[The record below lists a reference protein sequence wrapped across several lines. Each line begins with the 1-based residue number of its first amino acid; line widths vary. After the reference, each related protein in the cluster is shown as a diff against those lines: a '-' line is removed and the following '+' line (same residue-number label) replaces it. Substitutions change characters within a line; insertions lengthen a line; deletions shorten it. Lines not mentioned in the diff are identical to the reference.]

1 MTGEAQASLDGPYAK
16 VRRAK
21 EHLEAF
27 GLEAVW
33 VVEAAPETAVFETC
47 YDPNGQRFLVHVAE
61 EPVVP
66 LRLSTIAGDAIHN
79 LRSALDLLA
88 YQLPILASGAAWEDS
103 QWPIVRDR
111 KGLRQWR
118 VKGLRKR
125 LRRAHCADLWAKV
138 ERYQAIGYEQQ
149 FEAGVDPLTQRYRDL
164 PLHLLNELSN
174 RDKHRLLLD
183 SHINVAEFSRIEP
196 RCIRDCQNPRM
207 IESWGLWYTLKQDAA
222 PLVQFTADITGPE
235 PQMEVDI
242 EFVPAPLSLSGLP
255 GAADEWLRLLAAE
268 VLAVLEDFAPLF

>member
-1 MTGEAQASLDGPYAK
+1 MTVGGKASLDGPYAK

-27 GLEAVW
+27 ELEVG
-33 VVEAAPETAVFETC
+33 VMEAAPDSTVFETR
-47 YDPNGQRFLVHVAE
+47 YDPDGQRFLVHVAE
-61 EPVVP
+61 EPLVP
-66 LRLSTIAGDAIHN
+66 TRLSAIAGDVIHN

-88 YQLPILASGAAWEDS
+88 YQLPILASGTAWEDS

-125 LRRAHCADLWAKV
+125 LQGAHRADLWIKV
-138 ERYQAIGYEQQ
+138 EGYQAIGYEQQ
-149 FEAGVDPLTQRYRDL
+149 FKAGVDLWTQRYRDL
-164 PLHLLNELSN
+164 PLHLLNALSN
-174 RDKHRLLLD
+174 HDKHRLLLEPF
-183 SHINVAEFSRIEP
+183 INVAEFSRIEP
-196 RCIRDCQNPRM
+196 RCLRDCRNPRM

-242 EFVPAPLSLSGLP
+242 EFVPAPVGFSGLP
-255 GAADEWLRLLAAE
+255 GPAHEWLGLLAAK